1 MKTACCAWLKLDASA
16 AEMAKRSARYR
27 SVSINQVVS
36 GRFVKNKAAC
46 RRFFLRSPLIR
57 AAADP
62 QQKATRFH

>member
-1 MKTACCAWLKLDASA
+1 
-16 AEMAKRSARYR
+16 
-27 SVSINQVVS
+27 VVS